1 MKKRIVSL
9 ALTLLLMLSLSSFAY
24 AANDVSSVRQ
34 GVVRIVE
41 VFDVDGADSAISLGS
56 GFFVGK
62 SGQNVRYLMT
72 NFHVV
77 SEYILNG
84 SGAVFEFRDD
94 YGYRHTGQ
102 VSLRVYFDANS
113 YLEASVVD
121 YDENQDIA
129 LLKLEGYTDQRDALA
144 LRIPTDDMVG
154 DSVYIVGY
162 PGNSDDYS
170 NPTSVWGAEDS
181 LVTKGTIGRL
191 VTESGTNAK
200 WIQSSDLII
209 SNGASGGPL
218 VNESGDVLGMVCW
231 GVDSSSSADHM
242 NMCVNIELVVD
253 MLRKNNVDFEMASDR
268 AAAQTAPAQTE
279 PAQAEP
285 TPAPAI
291 AKYDPTLIASALVF
305 VVSIIILIII
315 SARKSAKAKK
325 QAEAAAAAAA
335 AAYAVENKTVA
346 VKSSPSFTAV
356 ARSLAEQHG
365 GKHGGKKIKIGSEPL
380 IAGRGRDCKLIY
392 DEKTP
397 GVSGRHC
404 AIAWDADR
412 KEFII
417 KDLGSTYGTYLDSGM
432 KLDPSRVYRLK
443 PGESFYL
450 GDRANTIRV
459 EVE

>member
-84 SGAVFEFRDD
+84 AGAVFEFRDD

-102 VSLRVYFDANS
+102 MSLRVYFDGNS

-121 YDENQDIA
+121 YDQNQDIA
-129 LLKLEGYTDQRDALA
+129 LLKLEGYTDLRSSLA

-154 DSVYIVGY
+154 DSVYIVSY

-209 SNGASGGPL
+209 SHGASGGPL
-218 VNESGDVLGMVCW
+218 VNENGDVLGMVCW

-242 NMCVNIELVVD
+242 NMCVNIERVVD
-253 MLRKNNVDFEMASDR
+253 MLKKNDIEFEMASDR
-268 AAAQTAPAQTE
+268 AAQTE
-279 PAQAEP
+279 PTQAEA
-285 TPAPAI
+285 APE
-291 AKYDPTLIASALVF
+291 KDDSSLT
-305 VVSIIILIII
+305 VSIFVFAITLAIFAVVKA
-315 SARKSAKAKK
+315 SKSAKAKK
-325 QAEAAAAAAA
+325 QAEAAA
-335 AAYAVENKTVA
+335 
-346 VKSSPSFTAV
+346 
-356 ARSLAEQHG
+356 
-365 GKHGGKKIKIGSEPL
+365 
-380 IAGRGRDCKLIY
+380 
-392 DEKTP
+392 
-397 GVSGRHC
+397 
-404 AIAWDADR
+404 
-412 KEFII
+412 
-417 KDLGSTYGTYLDSGM
+417 
-432 KLDPSRVYRLK
+432 
-443 PGESFYL
+443 
-450 GDRANTIRV
+450 
-459 EVE
+459 

>member
-9 ALTLLLMLSLSSFAY
+9 ALALLLMLSLGSLAY
-24 AANDVSSVRQ
+24 AANDVNSVRQ

-41 VFDVDGADSAISLGS
+41 VFNNDGVDSSYIFGS

-62 SGQNVRYLMT
+62 SGQSVRYLMT

-77 SEYILNG
+77 SDYVQYGE
-84 SGAVFEFRDD
+84 GALFEFRDD

-102 VSLRVYFDANS
+102 ISLRVHFDGNS

-121 YDENQDIA
+121 YDKNQDIA
-129 LLKLEGYTDQRDALA
+129 LLKLEGYTDLRSSLA

-154 DSVYIVGY
+154 DPVYIVSY
-162 PGNSDDYS
+162 PGNSDDHS
-170 NPTSVWGAEDS
+170 HPTSVWGAEDS

-209 SNGASGGPL
+209 SHGASGGPL
-218 VNESGDVLGMVCW
+218 VNENGDVLGMVCW

-242 NMCVNIELVVD
+242 NMCVNIERVVD
-253 MLRKNNVDFEMASDR
+253 MLKKNDIEFEMASDR
-268 AAAQTAPAQTE
+268 AAQTE
-279 PAQAEP
+279 PTQAEA
-285 TPAPAI
+285 APE
-291 AKYDPTLIASALVF
+291 KDDSSLT
-305 VVSIIILIII
+305 VSIFVFAITLAIFAVVKA
-315 SARKSAKAKK
+315 SKSAKAKK

-335 AAYAVENKTVA
+335 AAANKTVA
-346 VKSSPSFTAV
+346 VNTPPALTAV

-365 GKHGGKKIKIGSEPL
+365 GKHGGRKVKIGSEPL

-432 KLDPSRVYRLK
+432 KLDPSRIYRLK

>member
-9 ALTLLLMLSLSSFAY
+9 VLTLLLMLSLSSFAY
-24 AANDVSSVRQ
+24 AANDVNSVRQ

-41 VFDVDGADSAISLGS
+41 VYNIDGVDSAASLGS

-84 SGAVFEFRDD
+84 AGAVFEFRDD

-102 VSLRVYFDANS
+102 MSLRVYFDGNS

-121 YDENQDIA
+121 YDQNQDIA
-129 LLKLEGYTDQRDALA
+129 LLKLEGYTDLRSSLA

-154 DSVYIVGY
+154 DSVYIVSY

-218 VNESGDVLGMVCW
+218 VNENGDVLGMVCW

-242 NMCVNIELVVD
+242 NMCVNIERVVD
-253 MLRKNNVDFEMASDR
+253 LLKKNDIEFEMASDR
-268 AAAQTAPAQTE
+268 AAQTE
-279 PAQAEP
+279 PTQAEA
-285 TPAPAI
+285 APE
-291 AKYDPTLIASALVF
+291 KDDSSLT
-305 VVSIIILIII
+305 VSIFVFAITLAIFAVVKA
-315 SARKSAKAKK
+315 SKSAKAKK

-335 AAYAVENKTVA
+335 ATAAAAAAAAANKTVA
-346 VKSSPSFTAV
+346 VNTPPALTAV

-365 GKHGGKKIKIGSEPL
+365 GKHGGRKVKIGSEPL

>member
-9 ALTLLLMLSLSSFAY
+9 ALTLLLMLSLGSLAY
-24 AANDVSSVRQ
+24 AANDVNSVRQ

-41 VFDVDGADSAISLGS
+41 VFNIDGVDSSYIFGS

-62 SGQNVRYLMT
+62 SGQSVRYLMT

-77 SEYILNG
+77 SDYVQKGE
-84 SGAVFEFRDD
+84 GALFEFRDD

-102 VSLRVYFDANS
+102 ISLRVHFDGNS

-121 YDENQDIA
+121 YDQNQDIA
-129 LLKLEGYTDQRDALA
+129 LLKLEGYTDLRSSLA

-154 DSVYIVGY
+154 DPVYIVSY
-162 PGNSDDYS
+162 PGNSDDYT

-218 VNESGDVLGMVCW
+218 VNENGDVLGMVCW

-242 NMCVNIELVVD
+242 NMCVNIERVVD
-253 MLRKNNVDFEMASDR
+253 LLKKNDIEFEMASDR
-268 AAAQTAPAQTE
+268 AAQTE
-279 PAQAEP
+279 PTQAEA
-285 TPAPAI
+285 APE
-291 AKYDPTLIASALVF
+291 KDDSSLT
-305 VVSIIILIII
+305 VSIFVFAITLAIFAVVKA
-315 SARKSAKAKK
+315 SKSAKAKK

-335 AAYAVENKTVA
+335 AAANKTVA
-346 VKSSPSFTAV
+346 VNTPPALTAV

-365 GKHGGKKIKIGSEPL
+365 GKHGGRKVKIGSEPL

-432 KLDPSRVYRLK
+432 KLDPSRIYRLK

>member
-9 ALTLLLMLSLSSFAY
+9 ALTLLLMLSLGSLAY
-24 AANDVSSVRQ
+24 AANDVNSVRQ

-41 VFDVDGADSAISLGS
+41 VHNIDGVDSAYIFGS

-77 SEYILNG
+77 SDYVQNG
-84 SGAVFEFRDD
+84 EGAVFEFRDD

-121 YDENQDIA
+121 YDQNQDIA
-129 LLKLEGYTDQRDALA
+129 LLKLESYTDLRSSLA

-154 DSVYIVGY
+154 DPVYIVSY
-162 PGNSDDYS
+162 PGNSDDHT

-209 SNGASGGPL
+209 SHGASGGPL
-218 VNESGDVLGMVCW
+218 VNENGDVLGMVCW

-242 NMCVNIELVVD
+242 NMCVNIERVVD
-253 MLRKNNVDFEMASDR
+253 LLKKNDIEFEMASDR
-268 AAAQTAPAQTE
+268 AAQTE
-279 PAQAEP
+279 PTQAEA
-285 TPAPAI
+285 APE
-291 AKYDPTLIASALVF
+291 KDDSSLT
-305 VVSIIILIII
+305 VSIFVFAITLAIFAVVKA
-315 SARKSAKAKK
+315 SKSAKAKK

-335 AAYAVENKTVA
+335 AAANKTVA
-346 VKSSPSFTAV
+346 VNTPPALTAV

-365 GKHGGKKIKIGSEPL
+365 GKHGGRKVKIGSEPL

-432 KLDPSRVYRLK
+432 KLDPSRIYRLK

>member
-9 ALTLLLMLSLSSFAY
+9 ALTLLLMLSLGSLAY
-24 AANDVSSVRQ
+24 AANDVNSVRQ

-41 VFDVDGADSAISLGS
+41 VYNIDGVDSAASLGS

-84 SGAVFEFRDD
+84 AGAVFEFRDD

-102 VSLRVYFDANS
+102 MSLRVYFDGNS

-129 LLKLEGYTDQRDALA
+129 LLKLEGYTDLRSSLA

-154 DSVYIVGY
+154 DSVYIVSY

-209 SNGASGGPL
+209 SHGASGGPL
-218 VNESGDVLGMVCW
+218 VNENGDVLGMVCW

-242 NMCVNIELVVD
+242 NMCVNIERVVD
-253 MLRKNNVDFEMASDR
+253 LLKKNDIEFEMASDR
-268 AAAQTAPAQTE
+268 AAQTE
-279 PAQAEP
+279 PTQAEA
-285 TPAPAI
+285 APE
-291 AKYDPTLIASALVF
+291 KDDSSLT
-305 VVSIIILIII
+305 VSIFVFAITLAIFAVVKA
-315 SARKSAKAKK
+315 SKSAKAKK

-335 AAYAVENKTVA
+335 AAANKTVA
-346 VKSSPSFTAV
+346 VNTPPALTAV

-365 GKHGGKKIKIGSEPL
+365 GKHGGRKVKIGSEPL

-432 KLDPSRVYRLK
+432 KLDPSRIYRLK

>member
-9 ALTLLLMLSLSSFAY
+9 ALTLLLMLSLGSLAY
-24 AANDVSSVRQ
+24 AANDVNSVRQ

-41 VFDVDGADSAISLGS
+41 VYNIDGVDSAASLGS

-84 SGAVFEFRDD
+84 AGAVFEFRDD

-102 VSLRVYFDANS
+102 MSLRVYFDGNS

-121 YDENQDIA
+121 YDQNQDIA
-129 LLKLEGYTDQRDALA
+129 LLKLEGYTDLRSSLA

-154 DSVYIVGY
+154 DSVYIVSY

-209 SNGASGGPL
+209 SHGASGGPL
-218 VNESGDVLGMVCW
+218 VNENGDVLGMVCW

-242 NMCVNIELVVD
+242 NMCVNIERVVD
-253 MLRKNNVDFEMASDR
+253 LLKKNDIEFEMASDR
-268 AAAQTAPAQTE
+268 AAQTE
-279 PAQAEP
+279 PTQDEA
-285 TPAPAI
+285 APE
-291 AKYDPTLIASALVF
+291 KDDSSLT
-305 VVSIIILIII
+305 VSIFVFAITLAIFAVVKA
-315 SARKSAKAKK
+315 SKSAKAKK

-335 AAYAVENKTVA
+335 AAANKTVA
-346 VKSSPSFTAV
+346 VNTPPALTAV

-365 GKHGGKKIKIGSEPL
+365 GKHGGRKVKIGSEPL

>member
-9 ALTLLLMLSLSSFAY
+9 ALTLLLMLSLGSLAY
-24 AANDVSSVRQ
+24 AANDVNSVRQ

-41 VFDVDGADSAISLGS
+41 VHNIDGVDSAYIFGS

-77 SEYILNG
+77 SDYVQNG
-84 SGAVFEFRDD
+84 DVYNIQFRDD

-121 YDENQDIA
+121 YDQNQDIA
-129 LLKLEGYTDQRDALA
+129 LLKLEGYTDLRSSLA

-154 DSVYIVGY
+154 DPVYIVSY
-162 PGNSDDYS
+162 PGNSDDS
-170 NPTSVWGAEDS
+170 TNPTSVWGAEDS

-218 VNESGDVLGMVCW
+218 VNENGDVLGMVCR

-242 NMCVNIELVVD
+242 NMCVNIERVVD
-253 MLRKNNVDFEMASDR
+253 LLKKNDIEFEMASDR
-268 AAAQTAPAQTE
+268 AAQTE
-279 PAQAEP
+279 PTQAEA
-285 TPAPAI
+285 APE
-291 AKYDPTLIASALVF
+291 KDDSSLT
-305 VVSIIILIII
+305 VSIFVFAITLAIFAVVKA
-315 SARKSAKAKK
+315 SKSAKAKK

-335 AAYAVENKTVA
+335 AAANKTVA
-346 VKSSPSFTAV
+346 VNTPPALTAV

-365 GKHGGKKIKIGSEPL
+365 GKHGGRKVKIGSEPL

-432 KLDPSRVYRLK
+432 KLDPSRIYRLK

>member
-24 AANDVSSVRQ
+24 AANDVNSVRQ

-41 VFDVDGADSAISLGS
+41 VFNIDGVDSAASLGS

-84 SGAVFEFRDD
+84 AGAVFEFRDD

-102 VSLRVYFDANS
+102 MSLRVYFDGNS

-121 YDENQDIA
+121 YDQNQDIA
-129 LLKLEGYTDQRDALA
+129 LLKLEGYTDLRSSLA

-154 DSVYIVGY
+154 DSVYIVSY

-209 SNGASGGPL
+209 SHGASGGPL
-218 VNESGDVLGMVCW
+218 VNENGDVLGMVCW

-242 NMCVNIELVVD
+242 NMCVNIERVVD
-253 MLRKNNVDFEMASDR
+253 LLKKNDIEFEMASDR
-268 AAAQTAPAQTE
+268 AAQTE
-279 PAQAEP
+279 PTQAEA
-285 TPAPAI
+285 APE
-291 AKYDPTLIASALVF
+291 KDDSSLT
-305 VVSIIILIII
+305 VSIFVFAITLAIFAVVKA
-315 SARKSAKAKK
+315 SKSAKAKK

-335 AAYAVENKTVA
+335 AAYAVESKTVA

-365 GKHGGKKIKIGSEPL
+365 GKHGGRKVKIGSEPL